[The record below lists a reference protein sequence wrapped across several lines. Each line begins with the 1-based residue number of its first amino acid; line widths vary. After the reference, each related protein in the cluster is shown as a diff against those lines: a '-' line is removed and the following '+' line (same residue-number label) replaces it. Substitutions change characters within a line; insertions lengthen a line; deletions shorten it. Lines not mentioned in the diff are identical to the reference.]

1 MVESINYPW
10 HESTVPGE
18 RPIDKPELPKD
29 GYEITMLAENGN
41 DGGWAAQSRAIPAF
55 RGIQRRNRPAS
66 VGRIGIPSLSRISPW
81 GSASDC

>member
-29 GYEITMLAENGN
+29 GYEITMLAETETMD
-41 DGGWAAQSRAIPAF
+41 DGQLKSGGS
-55 RGIQRRNRPAS
+55 GISKCSATSRPAS
-66 VGRIGIPSLSRISPW
+66 VGRTGIPSRSRISPW